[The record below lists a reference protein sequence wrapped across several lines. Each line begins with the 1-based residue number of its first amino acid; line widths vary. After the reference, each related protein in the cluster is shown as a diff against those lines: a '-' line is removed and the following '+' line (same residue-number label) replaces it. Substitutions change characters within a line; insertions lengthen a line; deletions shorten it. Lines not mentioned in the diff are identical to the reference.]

1 MNGADCVIGS
11 RSLMDGIA
19 AVSAETACAVSVG
32 VSEDVSVL
40 SVASAEVSLEESVAA
55 AVFAAFCLAVAS
67 TAAVWIRCVRSSRVS
82 NRLSLPSQK
91 DE

>member
-11 RSLMDGIA
+11 RSLIDGIA
-19 AVSAETACAVSVG
+19 VVSAETACAVSVW

-40 SVASAEVSLEESVAA
+40 SAVSAEVSLAVS
-55 AVFAAFCLAVAS
+55 VFAAFCLAVAS